1 MSEEIWEKQIIN
13 DQHGKIKRY
22 TFFNPATN
30 GLGAWLEF
38 IRIEDA
44 NVDGLNHQ
52 RKLTFEFEHGKGF
65 LWITDADGNFRN
77 PLYERQWFYGEL
89 VRNGHSCMARFRF
102 IDEVSTGHEQGIRIF
117 THWQPGAWK
126 SFPKTDRQGKL
137 TDFNVDL
144 NFGWS
149 VNGNAYHWEPKPVT
163 SASAEETKEVKK
175 APKTFVPG
183 GQKESK
189 PANMAAE
196 TPAETAPVKKP
207 KIFVPKNKPTT

>member
-1 MSEEIWEKQIIN
+1 MAVEIWEKEIIN
-13 DQHGKIKRY
+13 DRQGKTKRY

-38 IRIEDA
+38 KHIDNA
-44 NVDGLNHQ
+44 TVDGLNNQ
-52 RKLTFEFEHGKGF
+52 KKLMFEFEHGSGF
-65 LWITDADGNFRN
+65 LWITDSEGGFRN

-89 VRNGHSCMARFRF
+89 TRHGHPCMARFRF
-102 IDEVSTGHEQGIRIF
+102 IDEVSTGLEQGVRIF
-117 THWQPGAWK
+117 THWQPGTWK

-137 TDFNVDL
+137 IDFTVDL

-149 VNGNAYHWEPKPVT
+149 VNGNAYHWELKPVT
-163 SASAEETKEVKK
+163 SLSSEETKDVKK

-183 GQKESK
+183 GQKETK
-189 PANMAAE
+189 PATVATE
-196 TPAETAPVKKP
+196 TPAETASVKKP